1 MPVVTPEIVFDSVS
15 FRYPDGTTDI
25 FTGLDLELPPGS
37 VSLVGQ
43 NGTGKSTLLLLA
55 SGRVLP
61 TKGRVLI
68 RGVDTRSLEE
78 EADRQRL
85 VSFIYQN
92 IEFET
97 EEQIGQLLKFVKDT
111 GHLGEEEADPITELV
126 EVFELAPILGRRTQ
140 EVSKGELQRTI
151 LAFSLLYGSPL
162 LAMDEPIFALED
174 RQKERAMAYLAGLA
188 RKGRVSMYYSVH
200 ELDISRDYSD
210 QILLFS
216 KDSPPRIGPTSQIF
230 TREVI
235 ETAYEVPFDMLKKR
249 EALYRKYLVELLRV
263 RGEG

>member
-1 MPVVTPEIVFDSVS
+1 MDPEIVFEKVC
-15 FRYPDGTTDI
+15 FRYPEGTADV
-25 FTGLDLELPPGS
+25 FTGLDLELPSGI

-61 TKGRVLI
+61 TEGRVLI
-68 RGVDTRSLEE
+68 RGTDTRALVD
-78 EADRQRL
+78 EASRQEL

-92 IEFET
+92 MEFET
-97 EEQIGQLLKFVKDT
+97 EEPIGQLLEFVLESGLREK
-111 GHLGEEEADPITELV
+111 GGRALIAELLD
-126 EVFELAPILGRRTQ
+126 VFELTPVLGRRTQ

-174 RQKERAMAYLAGLA
+174 RQKTKAMDYLKGLA
-188 RKGRVSMYYSVH
+188 AEGRVSLYYSVH

-210 QILLFS
+210 HILLFS
-216 KDSPPRIGPTSQIF
+216 KDAPPRIGATSQIF
-230 TREVI
+230 TRDVI
-235 ETAYEVPFDMLKKR
+235 EKAYEVPFDMLKKR
-249 EALYRKYLVELLRV
+249 EELYRKYLVELLRV